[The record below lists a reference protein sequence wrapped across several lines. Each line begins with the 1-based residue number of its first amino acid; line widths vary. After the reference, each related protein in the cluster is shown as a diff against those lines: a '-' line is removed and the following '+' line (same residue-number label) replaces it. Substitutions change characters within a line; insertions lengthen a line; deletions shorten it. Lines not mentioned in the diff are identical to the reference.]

1 MIQELLH
8 NHLLVNA
15 LVAWCMAQILKFVIY
30 LWVNRSIDWNRLL
43 GDGGMPSGHSAT
55 VTALAVTAG
64 MEYGLDAPVFAVCV
78 VLAIIVMHDAMG
90 VRREAGKHAQ
100 AINEL
105 LDLLSREEIPDDVK
119 LKEFLGHSPLQVCCG
134 AILGLVLALIL
145 G

>member
-1 MIQELLH
+1 MLQELLS
-8 NHLLVNA
+8 NHLLMNA
-15 LVAWCMAQILKFVIY
+15 LLAWAVAQMIKFVLY
-30 LWVNRSIDWNRLL
+30 LAVNRTLDWDRLL

-64 MEYGLDAPVFAVCV
+64 LEYGLDSAVFAVCV

-90 VRREAGKHAQ
+90 VRREAGRHAQ

-105 LDLLSREEIPDDVK
+105 LEMLSSTQTPEVK
-119 LKEFLGHSPLQVCCG
+119 LKEFLGHSPMQVCCG
-134 AILGLVLALIL
+134 ALVGLVMALIF

>member
-1 MIQELLH
+1 MLHALLD
-8 NHLLVNA
+8 NHLLMNA
-15 LVAWCMAQILKFVIY
+15 LLAWVTAQVLKFILY
-30 LWVNRSIDWNRLL
+30 LAVNRTVDWDRLL

-64 MEYGLDAPVFAVCV
+64 LEYGLDSAVFAVCV

-90 VRREAGKHAQ
+90 VRREAGRHAQ

-105 LDLLSREEIPDDVK
+105 LEMLSSTQTPEVK
-119 LKEFLGHSPLQVCCG
+119 LKEFLGHSPMQVCCG
-134 AILGLVLALIL
+134 ALVGLVMALIF